1 MEQIMVQV
9 SEKIVVIDT
18 HLLVKVLKI
27 FHSNIHELKPYN
39 HREVKQICGHVTTI
53 EDYVKKEQWL
63 VAKMKYPNNIRYAT
77 ILQVC
82 TRKNACCISTI

>member
-1 MEQIMVQV
+1 MEEIMAQV
-9 SEKIVVIDT
+9 LEKCVVIDT

-27 FHSNIHELKPYN
+27 FHCNMHELKPYN
-39 HREVKQICGHVTTI
+39 CREVKQICAHVTTI
-53 EDYVKKEQWL
+53 EDNVKKEQWL

-82 TRKNACCISTI
+82 TRKNGCYISTI